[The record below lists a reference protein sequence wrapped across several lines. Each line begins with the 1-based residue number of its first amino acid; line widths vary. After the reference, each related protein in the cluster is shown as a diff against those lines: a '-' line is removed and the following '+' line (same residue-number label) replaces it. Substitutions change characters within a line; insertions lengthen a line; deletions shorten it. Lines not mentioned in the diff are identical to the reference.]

1 MKEYK
6 FLMDGSLHL
15 SSLLDMVT
23 KCYYTI
29 AAAEDI
35 IKDIVLSDSC
45 DISKSDNFSRLLI
58 ETGEY
63 KKQYNILSNKIT
75 EEALSTIKDMCDI
88 PKEANITSFEWDLF
102 SRTAVLTIDEEDDKE
117 KEDNKEKDDE

>member
-29 AAAEDI
+29 ETAEDI
-35 IKDIVLSDSC
+35 IKDIVMSDSC

-63 KKQYNILSNKIT
+63 KKQYNDLSNRIT
-75 EEALSTIKDMCDI
+75 EEIPFAIKDICDI
-88 PKEANITSFEWDLF
+88 PKEANITSFKWDLF
-102 SRTAVLTIDEEDDKE
+102 SRTAVITTDEEDDKE
-117 KEDNKEKDDE
+117 EDDE

>member
-1 MKEYK
+1 MKESK

-29 AAAEDI
+29 EAAEDI
-35 IKDIVLSDSC
+35 IKDIVLSDSN

-63 KKQYNILSNKIT
+63 KKQYDSLSNKIT
-75 EEALSTIKDMCDI
+75 EETLSVIKDMCDI

-117 KEDNKEKDDE
+117 ENNDKEKDDE

>member
-6 FLMDGSLHL
+6 FLMDDSLHL

-29 AAAEDI
+29 KTAEDI
-35 IKDIVLSDSC
+35 IKDIVMSDSC

-63 KKQYNILSNKIT
+63 KNQYNNLSNKIT
-75 EEALSTIKDMCDI
+75 EDIPFAIKNICDI
-88 PKEANITSFEWDLF
+88 PKEANITSFKWDLF
-102 SRTAVLTIDEEDDKE
+102 SRTAVFTTDEGDD
-117 KEDNKEKDDE
+117 KEKDDE

>member
-29 AAAEDI
+29 ETAEGI
-35 IKDIVLSDSC
+35 IKDIVMSDSC

-63 KKQYNILSNKIT
+63 KKQYTNLSNKIT
-75 EEALSTIKDMCDI
+75 EEALSTVKDICDI

-102 SRTAVLTIDEEDDKE
+102 SRTAVLTIDEEEDKE

>member
-6 FLMDGSLHL
+6 FLMDDSLHL

-29 AAAEDI
+29 KTAEDI
-35 IKDIVLSDSC
+35 IKDIVMSDSC

-63 KKQYNILSNKIT
+63 KKQYNNLSNKIT
-75 EEALSTIKDMCDI
+75 EETLSVIKDMCDI

-117 KEDNKEKDDE
+117 KDDE

>member
-15 SSLLDMVT
+15 SSLLDMAT

-29 AAAEDI
+29 EAAEDI
-35 IKDIVLSDSC
+35 IKDIVLSDSS

-63 KKQYNILSNKIT
+63 KKQYDSLSNKIT
-75 EEALSTIKDMCDI
+75 EETLSAIKDICDI

>member
-6 FLMDGSLHL
+6 FLMDDSLHL
-15 SSLLDMVT
+15 SSLLDMAT

-29 AAAEDI
+29 KTAEDI
-35 IKDIVLSDSC
+35 IKDIVMSDSC

-63 KKQYNILSNKIT
+63 KNQYDNLSNRIT
-75 EEALSTIKDMCDI
+75 EDIPFAIKNICDI
-88 PKEANITSFEWDLF
+88 PKEANITSFKWDLF
-102 SRTAVLTIDEEDDKE
+102 SRTAVFTTDEGDDKE
-117 KEDNKEKDDE
+117 KDDNKEKDDE